1 MKKAIE
7 LGARSMPY
15 RAFKPTSRAM
25 QKTRNAPN
33 APRFRPAR
41 SKPVQTANAP
51 YTAITPNGMGI
62 LSPPLRRCVLAS
74 CREKG
79 LFSDL
84 RCRAP
89 DVKFGVLAGAL
100 Q

>member
-7 LGARSMPY
+7 SGARSIAY
-15 RAFKPTSRAM
+15 RAFKTMSRAM
-25 QKTRNAPN
+25 PKTRNAPN
-33 APRFRPAR
+33 APRLRPAK
-41 SKPVQTANAP
+41 SKPVQTTNAP
-51 YTAITPNGMGI
+51 YAAITPNGMGI

-89 DVKFGVLAGAL
+89 DVKFGILVDAL

>member
-7 LGARSMPY
+7 SGARSIAY
-15 RAFKPTSRAM
+15 RAFKTTRRAM
-25 QKTRNAPN
+25 PKTRNAPN
-33 APRFRPAR
+33 EPRFRPAS
-41 SKPVQTANAP
+41 SKPVQTTNAP
-51 YTAITPNGMGI
+51 YTAMTPNGKGI
-62 LSPPLRRCVLAS
+62 LSPPLRRCGLAS

-89 DVKFGVLAGAL
+89 DVKFGVLADAL

>member
-1 MKKAIE
+1 
-7 LGARSMPY
+7 
-15 RAFKPTSRAM
+15 
-25 QKTRNAPN
+25 
-33 APRFRPAR
+33 
-41 SKPVQTANAP
+41 
-51 YTAITPNGMGI
+51 MGI

-84 RCRAP
+84 CCRAP

-100 Q
+100 QPADHPFRTMDNVLATPHLGYVTEHLYRTFYGDTVRNIVAWLDRWGN